1 MFIPERTAFVGVV
14 FCNDSFV
21 LTMGGPDDVAL
32 HFSDDASR
40 TATKH
45 PSAVFFHLAFRAL
58 ALLVYLMC
66 GWFSNSFI
74 SCFVTII
81 IFLSLDFWTV
91 KNVTGRLLVGLRWW
105 NYVDDEGKSHWVFE
119 SRKDED
125 ITLVDSAEAQIF
137 WLALV
142 LTPVVW
148 FLLLFVSFFRLNV
161 KWFIVVIVA
170 LILNGAN
177 LYGYLRCKVKGTD
190 KFSSAIS
197 SMMGKQVISNMFSS
211 LWKKPEQ
218 PPPNRSF
225 TNTV

>member
-1 MFIPERTAFVGVV
+1 MMR
-14 FCNDSFV
+14 
-21 LTMGGPDDVAL
+21 GPDDVAL

-45 PSAVFFHLAFRAL
+45 PLAVLFHLAFRAL

-119 SRKDED
+119 SRK
-125 ITLVDSAEAQIF
+125 
-137 WLALV
+137 
-142 LTPVVW
+142 
-148 FLLLFVSFFRLNV
+148 
-161 KWFIVVIVA
+161 IVVIVA

-177 LYGYLRCKVKGTD
+177 LYGYLRCRVKGTD

-197 SMMGKQVISNMFSS
+197 SMMGKQMISNMFSS

-218 PPPNRSF
+218 PPPARSF

>member
-1 MFIPERTAFVGVV
+1 
-14 FCNDSFV
+14 
-21 LTMGGPDDVAL
+21 MGGPDDVAL
-32 HFSDDASR
+32 HFTDDASR
-40 TATKH
+40 TAQKH
-45 PSAVFFHLAFRAL
+45 PLAVLFHLAFRAL

-66 GWFSNSFI
+66 
-74 SCFVTII
+74 
-81 IFLSLDFWTV
+81 
-91 KNVTGRLLVGLRWW
+91 GRLLVGLRWW

-125 ITLVDSAEAQIF
+125 ITLVDTAEAQIF

-142 LTPVVW
+142 ITPVIW

-161 KWFIVVIVA
+161 KWFVVVIIA

-177 LYGYLRCKVKGTD
+177 LYGYLRCKMKGTD

-197 SMMGKQVISNMFSS
+197 SMMGKQVISSMFSS

-218 PPPNRSF
+218 QPTPNRSF

>member
-1 MFIPERTAFVGVV
+1 M
-14 FCNDSFV
+14 
-21 LTMGGPDDVAL
+21 MGGPDDVAL
-32 HFSDDASR
+32 HFSDDVNHIPK
-40 TATKH
+40 KH
-45 PSAVFFHLAFRAL
+45 PVAVLFHLTFRAL
-58 ALLVYLMC
+58 AILVYLMC

-74 SCFVTII
+74 SCFVTIL

-119 SRKDED
+119 SRKGED
-125 ITLVDSAEAQIF
+125 AAVTDSAEAQVF

-148 FLLLFVSFFRLNV
+148 FLLLFISFFRLNV
-161 KWFIVVIVA
+161 KWFVVVLIA
-170 LILNGAN
+170 LVLNGAN
-177 LYGYLRCKVKGTD
+177 LYGYLRCKVGGSENFT
-190 KFSSAIS
+190 SAVS
-197 SMMGKQVISNMFSS
+197 NMMGRQVISNMFSS

-218 PPPNRSF
+218 APPPNRGF

>member
-1 MFIPERTAFVGVV
+1 
-14 FCNDSFV
+14 
-21 LTMGGPDDVAL
+21 
-32 HFSDDASR
+32 
-40 TATKH
+40 
-45 PSAVFFHLAFRAL
+45 
-58 ALLVYLMC
+58 MC

-125 ITLVDSAEAQIF
+125 ITLVDTAEAQIF
-137 WLALV
+137 LACFGAHVVV
-142 LTPVVW
+142 L
-148 FLLLFVSFFRLNV
+148 
-161 KWFIVVIVA
+161 VA

-211 LWKKPEQ
+211 LWKKPNNHHQIGLLPILCEKI
-218 PPPNRSF
+218 F
-225 TNTV
+225 TFI